1 MGGNYEK
8 SIYNQLMDVMARLE
22 KVEKKS
28 EEKIAKIERDY
39 EQKIY
44 ALNEE
49 IKSLKTENRHL
60 KEENRMLRE
69 ENARLKGIIN
79 NNSSN
84 MLLPP
89 SSDKNS
95 GKRANTY
102 NGRKKTGKKAGGQK
116 GHKGTTLTIKIIEE
130 KIKSGKCQ
138 HKIKIIGN
146 QQNKKYITRYVAD
159 LNVVMSVLELK
170 IYADV
175 NGKFNIPEKY
185 HSAVTYG
192 PAVKA
197 LVTALYSEGVM
208 PNKRIA
214 SFLNAASNGG
224 LCLSEGS
231 VYNFCQEFSAKS
243 SGAIKR
249 LEDTLLCQ
257 ETIYT
262 DATNV
267 SVDKKQ
273 GYIRNYSSADTVV
286 YHAMG
291 SKSVKSL
298 EKAGLLN
305 KYTGTLV
312 HDHETALYHF
322 GTGHGECNVHLLRY
336 LRKNTKETGNT
347 WSLDMMDFLCSLN
360 KIRRQAIEKGNKQ
373 FQQDAARRYRNR
385 YMEIVSCGRGQNK
398 ETKHKYAQKEE
409 KALLN
414 RLEKYMDNHL
424 LFIYDFNVGFDNNMS
439 ERDLCKVKNR
449 QKMAGGSRK
458 ISEQEMFCNILTIIE
473 TLKRRNMG
481 ILENIK
487 MFFEGTPVLL

>member
-347 WSLDMMDFLCSLN
+347 WSLDMMDF
-360 KIRRQAIEKGNKQ
+360 
-373 FQQDAARRYRNR
+373 
-385 YMEIVSCGRGQNK
+385 
-398 ETKHKYAQKEE
+398 
-409 KALLN
+409 
-414 RLEKYMDNHL
+414 
-424 LFIYDFNVGFDNNMS
+424 
-439 ERDLCKVKNR
+439 
-449 QKMAGGSRK
+449 
-458 ISEQEMFCNILTIIE
+458 
-473 TLKRRNMG
+473 
-481 ILENIK
+481 
-487 MFFEGTPVLL
+487 